1 MISFYFPLY
10 IYKMKKKLLCYCLTT
25 SFLLLFWEYFS
36 KNNPSFSF
44 LCPPPSKI
52 AASFLNST
60 NLIFSSSCYTLQGI
74 LGGFFLALLLSI
86 GLVILMLAYKPA
98 KDLLNP
104 FFILVQ
110 CTPMFTLAPLIVLWF
125 GWGLNAVIVPTALTV
140 FFPLTI
146 TIYQGITSTP
156 EELLEQFILHQAT
169 KQQIFIKLRLPHA
182 LPHIFSGLKI
192 AMGSAGFAA
201 IAGEWLASQS
211 GLGILILES
220 RQNYDMEMTFA
231 GLFALTLLT
240 FTLFQSILL
249 IEKLTF
255 ALFRIAKTTKK
266 YRLPNKK
273 FACLLIPLLI
283 LPLWKFK
290 TKQVHQSNLTPITLL
305 LDWTPNPNH
314 IPLYVG
320 VSKGFFR
327 DQGIDLHIQKS
338 TDTGAVIPH
347 VLFEQVDLTL
357 YHALGII
364 KTSLQGAPIQI
375 VGSLIDSTL
384 QGFIYRKESNI
395 SKIEDLNNKV
405 LGFCLNNS
413 SDLSCLLETLRL
425 HGVVPSEVR
434 NVSSDLISPMLLK
447 KIDFLYGAF
456 YNIEGVKLETL
467 GMPVGCFLSDSYG
480 LPTGPQLLLC
490 GKKNTKATSPEVV
503 EAIQIALQRSI
514 NYCQKHPKKSFQ
526 AYIKAT
532 PDTPKIIKDEF
543 LQWKITLPLL
553 SKSQEPLNKNLI
565 DTLLQAI
572 LKRYPNFAD
581 KMVSFSPDQIYPSN
595 SQVCQDEKKR
605 EQDEIKHLEE
615 LPLASAQH

>member
-1 MISFYFPLY
+1 
-10 IYKMKKKLLCYCLTT
+10 MKKKFLCYFLTI
-25 SFLLLFWEYFS
+25 SLLILFWEFFA
-36 KNNPSFSF
+36 KNNASFAF

-52 AASFLNST
+52 AANFSDSM
-60 NLIFSSSCYTLQGI
+60 NLILSSSWYTLRGI

-86 GLVILMLAYKPA
+86 GLVILMLTYKPA

-169 KQQIFIKLRLPHA
+169 KRQIFIKLRLPYA

-201 IAGEWLASQS
+201 IAGEWVASQS

-220 RQNYDMEMTFA
+220 RRNYDMEMTFS
-231 GLFALTLLT
+231 GLFALTTVT
-240 FTLFQSILL
+240 FILFQSILL
-249 IEKLTF
+249 SEKLTF
-255 ALFRIAKTTKK
+255 ALFRIEKTTKK
-266 YRLPNKK
+266 FRLPNKK
-273 FACLLIPLLI
+273 FAFLLIPLLI
-283 LPLWKFK
+283 LPIWKVR
-290 TKQVHQSNLTPITLL
+290 TKQINPSNLTPITIL

-327 DQGIDLHIQKS
+327 NQGIDLHIQKS

-357 YHALGII
+357 YHALGVI
-364 KTSLQGAPIQI
+364 KTSLQGAPVQI

-384 QGFIYRKESNI
+384 QGFIYRKEDNI
-395 SKIEDLNNKV
+395 SKFEDLNNRV

-413 SDLSCLLETLRL
+413 RDLSCLLETLRL
-425 HGVVPSEVR
+425 HGVVPSDVR

-456 YNIEGVKLETL
+456 YNIEGVKLDTL

-490 GKKNTKATSPEVV
+490 GKKDTKATSPEVV
-503 EAIQIALQRSI
+503 EAIQIALQQSI
-514 NYCQKHPKKSFQ
+514 DYCKKYPKKAFQ
-526 AYIKAT
+526 AYLKAT
-532 PDTPKIIKDEF
+532 PDTPKIVKDEV
-543 LQWKITLPLL
+543 LQWEATLPLFA
-553 SKSQEPLNKNLI
+553 KSQEPLSQELGN
-565 DTLLQAI
+565 TLLQAI
-572 LKRYPNFAD
+572 VHRYPNFAD
-581 KMVSFSPDQIYPSN
+581 KVSNFSLNQIYPSN
-595 SQVCQDEKKR
+595 SQVCQDEKTH
-605 EQDEIKHLEE
+605 EQAEIIHLEV
-615 LPLASAQH
+615 LPSVSGQH

>member
-1 MISFYFPLY
+1 
-10 IYKMKKKLLCYCLTT
+10 MKKKFACYFLTI
-25 SFLLLFWEYFS
+25 SFFLLSWELFA
-36 KNNPSFSF
+36 KNNASFSF

-52 AASFLNST
+52 ASHFSDSFD
-60 NLIFSSSCYTLQGI
+60 LILSYSWHTLRGI

-104 FFILVQ
+104 LFILVQ

-125 GWGLNAVIVPTALTV
+125 GWGLSAVIVPTALTV

-156 EELLEQFILHQAT
+156 EEFLEQFILHQAT
-169 KQQIFIKLRLPHA
+169 KRQTFIKLRLPHA

-201 IAGEWLASQS
+201 IAGEWVASQS

-220 RQNYDMEMTFA
+220 RRNYDMEMTFA
-231 GLFALTLLT
+231 GLFALTTLT
-240 FTLFQSILL
+240 FILFQGVLL
-249 IEKLTF
+249 SEKLTF
-255 ALFRIAKTTKK
+255 ALFRIKKTKK
-266 YRLPNKK
+266 KFRLPSKK
-273 FACLLIPLLI
+273 LAFLLLPLLI
-283 LPLWKFK
+283 LPIWKLK
-290 TKQVHQSNLTPITLL
+290 TKQETQSNLTPITLL

-327 DQGIDLHIQKS
+327 NQGIDLHIQKS

-347 VLFEQVDLTL
+347 VLFEKVDLTL
-357 YHALGII
+357 YHALGVV
-364 KTSLQGAPIQI
+364 KTSLQGAPVQI
-375 VGSLIDSTL
+375 VGSLIGSTL
-384 QGFIYRKESNI
+384 QGFIYRKEDNI
-395 SKIEDLNNKV
+395 TKIEDLNNKV

-413 SDLSCLLETLRL
+413 KNLSCLLETLRL

-467 GMPVGCFLSDSYG
+467 GMPVGFFLSDSYG

-490 GKKNTKATSPEVV
+490 GKKDTKATSPEIVK
-503 EAIQIALQRSI
+503 ALQIALQQSI
-514 NYCQKHPKKSFQ
+514 DFCKKHPKKAFQ
-526 AYIKAT
+526 TYLKAT
-532 PDTPKIIKDEF
+532 ADTPKIVKDEL
-543 LQWKITLPLL
+543 LQWKATLPLL
-553 SKSQEPLNKNLI
+553 AKSQEQLSEDLTK
-565 DTLLQAI
+565 TLLKSIAQ
-572 LKRYPNFAD
+572 RYPNLAD
-581 KMVSFSPDQIYPSN
+581 KTSEFSLAQIYPSN
-595 SQVCQDEKKR
+595 SQVCQDEKR
-605 EQDEIKHLEE
+605 HEQVEIAHLEG
-615 LPLASAQH
+615 LPSASAQH

>member
-1 MISFYFPLY
+1 
-10 IYKMKKKLLCYCLTT
+10 MKTKFLCYFLTI
-25 SFLLLFWEYFS
+25 SLFILFWEFFAR
-36 KNNPSFSF
+36 NNASFSF

-52 AASFLNST
+52 AANFSDSM
-60 NLIFSSSCYTLQGI
+60 NLILSSSWYTLRGI
-74 LGGFFLALLLSI
+74 LGGFFLALFLSI
-86 GLVILMLAYKPA
+86 GLVILMLTCKLA

-156 EELLEQFILHQAT
+156 PELLEQFTLHQAT
-169 KQQIFIKLRLPHA
+169 KRQTFIKLRLPHA

-201 IAGEWLASQS
+201 IAGEWVASQS

-220 RQNYDMEMTFA
+220 RRNYDMEMTFS
-231 GLFALTLLT
+231 GLFALTTVT
-240 FTLFQSILL
+240 FILFQGILL
-249 IEKLTF
+249 SEKLIF
-255 ALFRIAKTTKK
+255 ALFRIEITIKK
-266 YRLPNKK
+266 LRLPSRKL
-273 FACLLIPLLI
+273 AMLLIPLLI
-283 LPLWKFK
+283 LPIWKIK
-290 TKQVHQSNLTPITLL
+290 TKHTQPSNLTPITLL

-320 VSKGFFR
+320 VSKGFFQN
-327 DQGIDLHIQKS
+327 QGIDLHIQKS

-357 YHALGII
+357 YHALGVI
-364 KTSLQGAPIQI
+364 KTSLQGAPVQI
-375 VGSLIDSTL
+375 VGSLIGSTL
-384 QGFIYRKESNI
+384 QGFIYRKEDNI
-395 SKIEDLNNKV
+395 SKFKDLNNKV

-413 SDLSCLLETLRL
+413 RDLSCLLETLRL

-456 YNIEGVKLETL
+456 YNIEGVKLDTL

-490 GKKNTKATSPEVV
+490 GKKDTKATSPEIV
-503 EAIQIALQRSI
+503 EAIQRALQQSI
-514 NYCQKHPKKSFQ
+514 HYCQQHPKKAFQ
-526 AYIKAT
+526 AYLKAT
-532 PDTPKIIKDEF
+532 PDTPKIVKDEL
-543 LQWKITLPLL
+543 LQWEATLPLL
-553 SKSQEPLNKNLI
+553 AKSQEPLSKELTNA
-565 DTLLQAI
+565 LLQAI
-572 LKRYPNFAD
+572 VHRYPNLAD
-581 KMVSFSPDQIYPSN
+581 KITSFSLDHIYPSN
-595 SQVCQDEKKR
+595 SQVCQDEKIH
-605 EQDEIKHLEE
+605 EQAEIGHLEA
-615 LPLASAQH
+615 LPSVSGQH